1 MKKKSYKEGINKIIS
16 KSKKLELW
24 EHMYQMEK
32 KIIDKLISTRKKQGL
47 TQKEL
52 ANKIGM
58 KQSALARIETMANS
72 PGLDTIIKI
81 YSALDIN
88 LVASD
93 CIDGIKEVEVIK
105 PVYIGVNDP
114 LQKSQNMYSSKGEI
128 NYGENT
134 NNEFCAQSGKSFA

>member
-72 PGLDTIIKI
+72 PGLDTIIK
-81 YSALDIN
+81 
-88 LVASD
+88 
-93 CIDGIKEVEVIK
+93 
-105 PVYIGVNDP
+105 YIRR
-114 LQKSQNMYSSKGEI
+114 
-128 NYGENT
+128 
-134 NNEFCAQSGKSFA
+134 